1 MDSLIIRG
9 ATIDDL
15 LDIQKLNKVL
25 FELEYNNFDSTL
37 DINWSMSSEGKD
49 YFENAI
55 NNNVVLVAVLDDKI
69 IGYLVGSLNTQYS
82 YNKNIQAELDNMCI
96 LEEFRKLGIGKQLF
110 LEFKKICKNNNI
122 SELKVVTSYDNL
134 SAINFYKSNG
144 FVESELTLK
153 QNID

>member
-1 MDSLIIRG
+1 MENLMIRI

-15 LDIQKLNKVL
+15 LDIQKLNKIL

-37 DINWSMSSEGKD
+37 DISWPMSNEGRE
-49 YFENAI
+49 YFKNAI
-55 NNNVVLVAVLDDKI
+55 NNNIVLVAVLYDKI
-69 IGYLVGSLNTQYS
+69 VGYLVGSLNTGYS
-82 YNKNIQAELDNMCI
+82 YNKNVQAELDNMCV
-96 LEEFRKLGIGKQLF
+96 LEECRKLGIGKQLF

-122 SELKVVTSYDNL
+122 SELKVVASYDNL
-134 SAINFYKSNG
+134 NAIKFYKNNG

>member
-1 MDSLIIRG
+1 MEELIIRN

-15 LDIQKLNKVL
+15 SDIQKLNKIL

-37 DINWSMSSEGKD
+37 DINWPMSNEGKN

-69 IGYLVGSLNTQYS
+69 VWYLVGSLNTGYS

-96 LEEFRKLGIGKQLF
+96 LEEYRKMGIGKQLF
-110 LEFKKICKNNNI
+110 LEFKKICQNNNI
-122 SELKVVTSYDNL
+122 NELKVVASYDNL
-134 SAINFYKSNG
+134 NAIDFYKNNS
-144 FVESELTLK
+144 FAPSEVVLK

>member
-1 MDSLIIRG
+1 MNNLIIRK
-9 ATIDDL
+9 ANINDL
-15 LDIQKLNKVL
+15 LRIQKLNRVL

-37 DINWSMSSEGKD
+37 DISWPMSNEGKD

-69 IGYLVGSLNTQYS
+69 VGYLVGSLNTQYS

-96 LEEFRKLGIGKQLF
+96 LEKYRKLGIGKQLF
-110 LEFKKICKNNNI
+110 LGFKKICKNNNI
-122 SELKVVTSYDNL
+122 SELKVVASYDNL
-134 SAINFYKSNG
+134 DAINFYKGNG
-144 FVESELTLK
+144 FVESELILK